1 MFNTLAD
8 RLGKIFDKLKS
19 RGILTA
25 EMVDESLREIKIA
38 LLEADVALPVVKT
51 FIQSIKEKAVGQQ
64 VIKSVQPA
72 QQVVKIVSDA
82 LVEILG
88 AEQTEIKYASYA
100 PSVFMLVGLQG
111 SGKTT
116 SAAKLALRLKKDGKR
131 VLLASLDI
139 YRPAAQEQ
147 LAGLGAQIG
156 IPTLEIIK
164 EEKPQEITK
173 RALKEAAKINA
184 DVLILDTAG
193 RLHIDDE
200 MMDEVC
206 SIEKMASPTETLIVV
221 DSMVG
226 QDAATVATE
235 FNKRLN
241 LTGIILTRVDGDSR
255 GGAALSMRQLTGK
268 PIKFLGVGEKTDA
281 LEIFDAK
288 RVADRILGMGDVV
301 GLVETA
307 LEKVNQK
314 EAEAQAMRM
323 LQGHFNLND
332 MLSQLQQMQ
341 KLGDIKGIAMMIP
354 GMSKFRDKIEQSG
367 LDNSFF
373 KRQEA
378 IILSM
383 TPYERKV
390 PDVLKA
396 SRKLRIAKGAGV
408 TVNEVNKLLKQYD
421 QMATVMKKFKKM
433 GPLGALSMMKKM
445 SSVMQGQGGLN
456 LMKSGG
462 FPPYINKNE

>member
-25 EMVDESLREIKIA
+25 DMVDESLREIKIA

-51 FIQSIKEKAVGQQ
+51 FMQSVKEKAVGQNI
-64 VIKSVQPA
+64 IKAVQPA

-82 LVEILG
+82 LVETLG
-88 AEQTEIKYASYA
+88 NEGTEVVYA
-100 PSVFMLVGLQG
+100 PRAPTVIMLVGLQG

-116 SAAKLALRLKKDGKR
+116 SAAKLALRLKKEGKT
-131 VLLASLDI
+131 VLMASLDV

-147 LAGLGAQIG
+147 LAGLGEQTG
-156 IPTLEIIK
+156 IPTLEIMK
-164 EEKPQEITK
+164 GQKPEEITK
-173 RALKEAAKINA
+173 RALKEAAKTNA

-200 MMDEVC
+200 MMAEVKK
-206 SIEKMASPTETLIVV
+206 IEQIASPHETLIVV

-226 QDAATVATE
+226 QDAATVAQE
-235 FNKRLN
+235 FGKALK

-255 GGAALSMRQLTGK
+255 GGAALSLRQLTGC

-281 LEIFDAK
+281 LEVFDAK

-307 LEKVNQK
+307 LEKVNK
-314 EAEAQAMRM
+314 EEAEAQAMRM
-323 LQGHFNLND
+323 LQGRFNLND
-332 MLSQLQQMQ
+332 MLAQLRQMQ
-341 KLGDIKGIAMMIP
+341 SLGDIKSIALMIP

-408 TVNEVNKLLKQYD
+408 TVNEVNKLLKQYE

-433 GPLGALSMMKKM
+433 GPLGAISMMRKMSSMMKN
-445 SSVMQGQGGLN
+445 GGLD

-462 FPPYINKNE
+462 IPPYFNKNE

>member
-25 EMVDESLREIKIA
+25 DMVDESLREIKVA
-38 LLEADVALPVVKT
+38 LLEADVALSVVKT
-51 FIQSIKEKAVGQQ
+51 FMQSVKEKAVGQNI
-64 VIKSVQPA
+64 IKSVQPA
-72 QQVVKIVSDA
+72 QQVVKIVSDT
-82 LVEILG
+82 LIETLG
-88 AEQTEIKYASYA
+88 NEGTEIAYASCA
-100 PSVFMLVGLQG
+100 PTVIMLVGLQG

-116 SAAKLALRLKKDGKR
+116 SAAKLARRLKKDGKT
-131 VLLASLDI
+131 VLMASLDV

-147 LAGLGAQIG
+147 LAGLGEQTE

-164 EEKPQEITK
+164 GQKPEEIAK
-173 RALKEAAKINA
+173 RALKEAAKTNV

-200 MMDEVC
+200 MMAEIKK
-206 SIEKMASPTETLIVV
+206 IEQITSPNETLIVV

-226 QDAATVATE
+226 QDAVSVAQAFGETL
-235 FNKRLN
+235 K
-241 LTGIILTRVDGDSR
+241 LTGIVLTRVDGDSR
-255 GGAALSMRQLTGK
+255 GGAALSMRQLTGC

-281 LEIFDAK
+281 LEVFDAK

-307 LEKVNQK
+307 LEKVNK
-314 EAEAQAMRM
+314 EEAEAQAMRM
-323 LQGHFNLND
+323 LQGRFNLND
-332 MLSQLQQMQ
+332 MLAQLRQMQ
-341 KLGDIKGIAMMIP
+341 SLGDIKSIALMIP

-408 TVNEVNKLLKQYD
+408 TVNEVNKLLKQYE

-433 GPLGALSMMKKM
+433 GPFGAISMMKKM
-445 SSVMQGQGGLN
+445 SSMMKGNGLD
-456 LMKSGG
+456 LMKSGDIS
-462 FPPYINKNE
+462 PYFNKNE

>member
-25 EMVDESLREIKIA
+25 DMVDESLREIKIA

-51 FIQSIKEKAVGQQ
+51 FMQSVKEKAVGQD
-64 VIKSVQPA
+64 VIKAVQPA
-72 QQVVKIVSDA
+72 QQVVKIVSDV
-82 LVEILG
+82 LVETLG
-88 AEQTEIKYASYA
+88 TDGTNLVYA
-100 PSVFMLVGLQG
+100 PHTPTVIMLVGLQG

-116 SAAKLALRLKKDGKR
+116 SVAKLALRLKKEGKT
-131 VLLASLDI
+131 VLMASLDI

-147 LAGLGAQIG
+147 LAGLGEQTG
-156 IPTLEIIK
+156 IPTLEII
-164 EEKPQEITK
+164 EGQKPEEITK
-173 RALKEAAKINA
+173 RALKEAAKTNA

-193 RLHIDDE
+193 RLHVDDD
-200 MMDEVC
+200 MMAEVKK
-206 SIEKMASPTETLIVV
+206 IEQIASPNETLIVV

-226 QDAATVATE
+226 QDAVTVAQAFGETL
-235 FNKRLN
+235 K
-241 LTGIILTRVDGDSR
+241 LTGVILTRVDGDSR
-255 GGAALSMRQLTGK
+255 GGAALSLRQTTGC

-281 LEIFDAK
+281 LEVFDAK

-307 LEKVNQK
+307 LEKVNK
-314 EAEAQAMRM
+314 EEAEAQAMRM
-323 LQGHFNLND
+323 LQGRFNLND
-332 MLSQLQQMQ
+332 MLAQLRQMQ
-341 KLGDIKGIAMMIP
+341 SLGDIKSIALMIP

-367 LDNSFF
+367 LDNSFL

-408 TVNEVNKLLKQYD
+408 TVNEVNKLLKQYE

-433 GPLGALSMMKKM
+433 GPLGAISMMKKM
-445 SSVMQGQGGLN
+445 SSMMKNGGLD

-462 FPPYINKNE
+462 IPPYFNKNE